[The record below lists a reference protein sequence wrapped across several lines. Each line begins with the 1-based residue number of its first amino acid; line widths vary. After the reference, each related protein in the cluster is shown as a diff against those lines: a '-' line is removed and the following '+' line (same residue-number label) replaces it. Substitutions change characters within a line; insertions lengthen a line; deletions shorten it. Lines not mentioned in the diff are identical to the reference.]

1 MVDTVSNPGA
11 DYAANRMQ
19 IRFIGALVVIGVL
32 AIFSQI
38 VLQWPLAGLQDDVR
52 ALAVAGRQGASAQQ
66 VAKSGDRLVSAGS
79 TKARHDAVEEL
90 RDALTKF
97 KRAHAGLR
105 EGDASLGIGRASGR
119 DVVARLGDIE
129 LPYQMTV
136 SAATTILA
144 SSDSQSEFHQAVHR
158 LAEHEAPYLRGI
170 ESIADQYEK
179 RILQTLTYA
188 QWLKFAFGLLTL
200 AALALVAVRVFMPAI
215 RQMQRDMHGRERHA
229 TEIET
234 SFSVSPIPMF
244 LVDAAS
250 LAIVRGN
257 PAAETLI
264 GRSGTE
270 IAEQPFSSLFE
281 TRLDA
286 NKRFLDKV
294 RAGEAFDAHRVLLID
309 ARRNAVDAVA
319 WLRHLPGSS
328 PRRYLI
334 GITADTR
341 AAAS

>member
-1 MVDTVSNPGA
+1 MIDTPSKSGA

-32 AIFSQI
+32 AILSQI
-38 VLQWPLAGLQDDVR
+38 VLQWLLAGLQDDVR
-52 ALAVAGRQGASAQQ
+52 ALAVASRQGTLSQQ
-66 VAKSGDRLVSAGS
+66 IAKSGYRLVSAS
-79 TKARHDAVEEL
+79 SAKAHHDAQEEL
-90 RDALTKF
+90 RDALARF
-97 KRAHAGLR
+97 ERAHAGLR
-105 EGDASLGIGRASGR
+105 DGDTALGIGKGSGR
-119 DVVARLGDIE
+119 DIVARLGDIE
-129 LPYQMTV
+129 LPYQMMA

-144 SSDSQSEFHQAVHR
+144 SGDSQSEFHQAVHR

-188 QWLKFAFGLLTL
+188 RWLKFAFGLLTL

-215 RQMQRDMHGRERHA
+215 RQMQHDMHGHERQA

-250 LAIVRGN
+250 LAIVGGN
-257 PAAETLI
+257 LAAETLV
-264 GRSGTE
+264 GRSSKE
-270 IAEQPFSSLFE
+270 ITEQPFSSLFE
-281 TRLDA
+281 SRLDA
-286 NKRFLDKV
+286 NKRFLNKV
-294 RAGEAFDAHRVLLID
+294 RAGETFDAHQVLLID
-309 ARRNAVDAVA
+309 ARRNPIDALG

-341 AAAS
+341 ATAS